1 MSAFR
6 DFTLTYIFAVGV
18 YLFIGGASHWLAV
31 ALGQLS
37 PEFLATL
44 GLEAGK
50 LSPGFLMML
59 GISALA
65 GLIAT
70 TAAVLAAYYG
80 STVSYRLGLD
90 PDTYGIPIITAAV
103 DLLGFMSLII
113 SLVVFGLV
121 G

>member
-1 MSAFR
+1 M
-6 DFTLTYIFAVGV
+6 V
-18 YLFIGGASHWLAV
+18 
-31 ALGQLS
+31 
-37 PEFLATL
+37 
-44 GLEAGK
+44 
-50 LSPGFLMML
+50 

-80 STVSYRLGLD
+80 SVTSFRLGMD

-103 DLLGFMSLII
+103 DLFGFGSLII
-113 SLVVFGLV
+113 ALSVFGLA

>member
-1 MSAFR
+1 M
-6 DFTLTYIFAVGV
+6 YV
-18 YLFIGGASHWLAV
+18 FIGGASHWLAV
-31 ALGQLS
+31 ALGQ
-37 PEFLATL
+37 TT
-44 GLEAGK
+44 
-50 LSPGFLMML
+50 PGFVEML

-70 TAAVLAAYYG
+70 TASVLAAYYG
-80 STVSYRLGLD
+80 STVSYRFGLD

-113 SLVVFGLV
+113 ALIVFGLA

>member
-1 MSAFR
+1 MAAFK
-6 DFTLTYIFAVGV
+6 DFVLIYTFATGV
-18 YLFIGGASHWLAV
+18 YLFIGAASHVLAV
-31 ALGQLS
+31 ILFPDGS
-37 PEFLATL
+37 
-44 GLEAGK
+44 
-50 LSPGFLMML
+50 SPGLLAMM
-59 GISALA
+59 GISTLA

-80 STVSYRLGLD
+80 SVASYRLGLD

-113 SLVVFGLV
+113 ALIIFGLA